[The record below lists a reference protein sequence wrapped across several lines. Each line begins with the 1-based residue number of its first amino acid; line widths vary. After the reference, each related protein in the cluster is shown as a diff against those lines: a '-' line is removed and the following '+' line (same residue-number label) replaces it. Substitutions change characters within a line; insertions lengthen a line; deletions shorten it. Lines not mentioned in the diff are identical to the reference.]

1 MVKKIKNSTF
11 YAGKIKIIQF
21 RTGSLVAAIFTSNFS
36 ALRQKKKKKKAI
48 RVFLSC
54 PKQGKTITVL
64 HTQE

>member
-36 ALRQKKKKKKAI
+36 ALRQKKTKKAI